1 MVGEFFYR
9 KLVFYLRKVLFLTSK
24 SDKLYI
30 EFKNKFAKLPL
41 ISLLEI
47 QKGFPNLDKRR
58 LFEWT
63 KKGYIENVKRGFYR
77 FTDQSKSQE
86 LLYFTANK
94 IYSPSYISLET
105 ALAYYQVIPEEV
117 FSTTSISTLNT
128 TQITSSL
135 GYFSYR
141 NLKKPLLFGYKFIQ
155 LNGLTICM
163 ASLEKAILDY
173 LYLHSQ
179 LNTVDDFEALR
190 WDKEALK
197 QLDIELFFDYL
208 HLFNSKTLT
217 KRTQI
222 LKKYIHD

>member
-1 MVGEFFYR
+1 M
-9 KLVFYLRKVLFLTSK
+9 FYLKKTLFLTSN
-24 SDKLYI
+24 SDKMII
-30 EFKNKFAKLPL
+30 EFKNKFSKFPL

-63 KKGYIENVKRGFYR
+63 KKGYLENVKRGYYR
-77 FTDQSKSQE
+77 FTDQPKHQE

-94 IYSPSYISLET
+94 IYSPSYISLES

-117 FSTTSISTLNT
+117 FCTTSISTLNT

-141 NLKKPLLFGYKFIQ
+141 NLKQPLFFGYKLIQ
-155 LNGLTICM
+155 FNGMTICM

-173 LYLHSQ
+173 LYLHSEI
-179 LNTVDDFEALR
+179 NAVDDFEALR
-190 WDKEALK
+190 WNKEVLR
-197 QLDIELFFDYL
+197 QLDIVQFFDYL
-208 HLFNSKTLT
+208 QLFNSKSLA
-217 KRTQI
+217 KRTHI

>member
-9 KLVFYLRKVLFLTSK
+9 KLVFYLRKVLFLTSNP
-24 SDKLYI
+24 DKMYV
-30 EFKNKFAKLPL
+30 EFKNKFAKFPL
-41 ISLLEI
+41 ISLPEI
-47 QKGFPNLDKRR
+47 QKAFLNLDKRR

-63 KKGYIENVKRGFYR
+63 KKGYLENVKRGFYR
-77 FTDQSKSQE
+77 FTDQPKNQE
-86 LLYFTANK
+86 LIYFTANK

-173 LYLHSQ
+173 LYLNSE

-217 KRTQI
+217 KRAQI
-222 LKKYIHD
+222 LNKYIHD